1 MFLVI
6 FVLAVIVSMPIVA
19 IVLVSVASHREDAA
33 GTLGGPARG
42 SVQLAARR
50 VLDFQSDVCW
60 QPAAEAR
67 AKARQPVRIPAP
79 PVREDLEDLE
89 DSRVLVATSA
99 LALSSA
105 A

>member
-33 GTLGGPARG
+33 GLSADQRGDRSSWQQDGFWTFSPTFAGARRGGARQGPPARQDPG
-42 SVQLAARR
+42 A
-50 VLDFQSDVCW
+50 
-60 QPAAEAR
+60 
-67 AKARQPVRIPAP
+67 

-89 DSRVLVATSA
+89 DSRVLVATSVW
-99 LALSSA
+99 L
-105 A
+105 